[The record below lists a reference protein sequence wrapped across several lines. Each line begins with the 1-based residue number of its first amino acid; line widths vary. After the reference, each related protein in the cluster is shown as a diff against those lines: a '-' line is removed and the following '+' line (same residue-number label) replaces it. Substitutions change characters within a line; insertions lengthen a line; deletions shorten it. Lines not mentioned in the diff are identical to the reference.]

1 MQELVS
7 LEQVEHSTNQ
17 TEKQNKTERPR
28 IVVVGTAVD
37 TAVVDT
43 VAVVVAAAVVVVVV
57 DTDIVVVV
65 AAVAQVVD
73 TVVDIAAVEARA
85 QVHHQTD

>member
-1 MQELVS
+1 VLELVS

-17 TEKQNKTERPR
+17 TEKQNKTERAR

-43 VAVVVAAAVVVVVV
+43 VAVVVAAVVVVV
-57 DTDIVVVV
+57 DTDIVVV
-65 AAVAQVVD
+65 AAVAQVAD